1 MSTPEVTVIIANY
14 KTPELTRL
22 CLRLL
27 RMHTAPERC
36 KVIVVDND
44 SQDESL
50 EYLRGLRWIRLL
62 ERRNVGGETPHQMEA
77 RAIDLALKEVDTPLT
92 LLMHTDTLIRND
104 LWLDFLVNRINASP
118 QIAGL
123 GSWKLKT
130 TTHYRRFAGFVEGL
144 AKKFRAEIKPK
155 QERYLRTHCVLYRTE
170 LLKRCPGGFDDGGPV
185 GRSIHRR
192 LVEQGYEMSFVTPE
206 ELGRFVS
213 HLQHATTVL
222 NPLCSDKPVRLSA
235 RRRLRRKLNQF
246 EYRRVLLLDDLDGE

>member
-1 MSTPEVTVIIANY
+1 
-14 KTPELTRL
+14 
-22 CLRLL
+22 
-27 RMHTAPERC
+27 
-36 KVIVVDND
+36 
-44 SQDESL
+44 
-50 EYLRGLRWIRLL
+50 
-62 ERRNVGGETPHQMEA
+62 MEA

>member
-27 RMHTAPERC
+27 RMHTAPERY

-206 ELGRFVS
+206 ELG
-213 HLQHATTVL
+213 
-222 NPLCSDKPVRLSA
+222 LS
-235 RRRLRRKLNQF
+235 LIHI
-246 EYRRVLLLDDLDGE
+246 